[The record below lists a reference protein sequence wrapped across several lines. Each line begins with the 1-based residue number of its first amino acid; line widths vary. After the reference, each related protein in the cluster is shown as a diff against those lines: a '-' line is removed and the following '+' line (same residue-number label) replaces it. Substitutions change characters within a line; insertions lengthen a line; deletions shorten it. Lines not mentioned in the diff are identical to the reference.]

1 MPLKHSQKIM
11 IGAAIALGALLL
23 TRKKSSAVPSGLSAD
38 MRRAFSLIDTA
49 GYSGGN
55 WAAISKM
62 ETANFTSKVFRAAL
76 NPWGMKVAKI
86 RPNHQD
92 GAYVGDGSTNWARY
106 NSIDRAMLDI
116 IDWCNYTK
124 FPKGELSLE
133 KHVAEMGARGY
144 YGTES
149 YQSYLSKVRAWL
161 KK

>member
-1 MPLKHSQKIM
+1 M
-11 IGAAIALGALLL
+11 IGGLLVGAALLL
-23 TRKKSSAVPSGLSAD
+23 TRKKSQAIPSGLTPEL
-38 MRRAFSLIDTA
+38 RRAYSLIDSA
-49 GYSGGN
+49 GYSGNN

-62 ETANFTSKVFRAAL
+62 ETANFTSKLFKAAL

-106 NSIDRAMLDI
+106 SSIDRAMLDI

-133 KHVAEMGARGY
+133 KHVSEMGARGY

-149 YQSYLSKVRAWL
+149 YSSYLAKVRAWL
-161 KK
+161 KR